1 MLKYPF
7 PENLSGEQSE
17 VLEKAAFL
25 IISARK
31 EATGMLARAG
41 VDLPEDGFGTPC
53 HAHIEGVP
61 GDCPCSRYTGD
72 GGTCLTRITVDPALP
87 RP

>member
-31 EATGMLARAG
+31 EATAMLARAG
-41 VDLPEDGFGTPC
+41 VDLPEDGFGFGTPC
-53 HAHIEGVP
+53 HAQRGCPATVRAAATPAMVVP
-61 GDCPCSRYTGD
+61 
-72 GGTCLTRITVDPALP
+72 V
-87 RP
+87 